1 MIPIYIPSTDFFTD
15 SRGEIWTS
23 FDNAEGLFSSNHVKF
38 NSNRAGVFRG
48 FHSDNFTHKLTT
60 CVSGDIISFVV
71 WPDNSRFEKYH
82 LSSTQHSRLY
92 IPPGFYNGFLC
103 LESSIYC
110 YHLGYSGSYIDAQD
124 QSTLSI
130 EDSCVPVS
138 LINSYYPFDDI
149 IRSTCDSR

>member
-38 NSNRAGVFRG
+38 NSTDGVLS
-48 FHSDNFTHKLTT
+48 FHSDNLLQTVLTL
-60 CVSGDIISFVV
+60 GGIISFVV

-92 IPPGFYNGFLC
+92 IPPGFYNGFC
-103 LESSIYC
+103 
-110 YHLGYSGSYIDAQD
+110 A
-124 QSTLSI
+124 
-130 EDSCVPVS
+130 
-138 LINSYYPFDDI
+138 
-149 IRSTCDSR
+149 